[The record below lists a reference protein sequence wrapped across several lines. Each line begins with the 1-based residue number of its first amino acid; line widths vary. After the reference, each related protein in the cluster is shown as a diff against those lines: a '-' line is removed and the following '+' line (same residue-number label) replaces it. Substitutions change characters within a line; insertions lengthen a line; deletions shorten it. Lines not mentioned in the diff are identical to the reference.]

1 MEDSKKVG
9 EWTYKLDR
17 IMMNFKKVGPTY
29 TRTYKVKSAGTGHR
43 GTYLCMAKNDK
54 ETAKDKVKIT
64 ISKFRGYSKSMSLKK
79 SKFLT
84 PFPMSYLVIICLEPR
99 FF

>member
-1 MEDSKKVG
+1 MGARAGGQITMTDKV
-9 EWTYKLDR
+9 DR
-17 IMMNFKKVGPTY
+17 AETE
-29 TRTYKVKSAGTGHR
+29 HD

>member
-1 MEDSKKVG
+1 MKDFKKVG
-9 EWTYKLDR
+9 EWTYKVDR
-17 IMMNFKKVGPTY
+17 
-29 TRTYKVKSAGTGHR
+29 AGTEHD

-54 ETAKDKVKIT
+54 ETAKDEVKII

-84 PFPMSYLVIICLEPR
+84 PSPQVILSHHSH
-99 FF
+99 